1 MADKTKL
8 WHLHNI
14 SIFEGMP
21 ESAMNTL
28 DRMAAMAAA
37 LFFGIGV
44 VVSVLGIKDLRHL
57 LGTSRRSSQE
67 SDRRSA

>member
-1 MADKTKL
+1 MTAGAVVWL
-8 WHLHNI
+8 VL
-14 SIFEGMP
+14 
-21 ESAMNTL
+21 
-28 DRMAAMAAA
+28 AAMAAA
-37 LFFGIGV
+37 LFFGIAV